1 MMQLVKNLMLFFIL
15 GAIVTACTHTPG
27 GIAPSNTP
35 IEGRKYIILEK
46 AKETDSLIRI
56 LGFIPIS
63 DPNDIEDAVN
73 EAIKE
78 HDGDALINI
87 TVESYFQWWIL
98 FTRQV
103 TEVKGNVIRFQ

>member
-1 MMQLVKNLMLFFIL
+1 MMRLVKNLMLLLIL

-27 GIAPSNTP
+27 GVAPSNTP
-35 IEGRKYIILEK
+35 IEGRKYIVLDR
-46 AKETDSLIRI
+46 AVETDSLIRV

-63 DPNDIEDAVN
+63 DSNDTEDAIN
-73 EAIKE
+73 EAIKQ

-98 FTRQV
+98 FTRDV
-103 TEVKGNVIRFQ
+103 TKVKGNVIRFE